1 MTNHLQGYTIGTLAQ
16 TAGVNIETI
25 RFYQRKK
32 LMRVPDRPY
41 GGIRHYGQQ
50 DLERLKF
57 VKSAQRLGFNL
68 EEVAQLLHLDDGTH
82 CRQAAAVAESR
93 LSDVRKRL
101 EQLKSMEAA
110 LAQLL
115 EECQTHS
122 GKVACPLIS
131 ALQS

>member
-1 MTNHLQGYTIGTLAQ
+1 MTDDLRNYTIGTLAR

-32 LMRVPDRPY
+32 LMRIPERPH

-50 DLERLKF
+50 DLKRLKF

-68 EEVAQLLHLDDGTH
+68 EEVAQLLHLDDGAH
-82 CRQAAAVAESR
+82 CKQAAAVAESH

-101 EQLKSMEAA
+101 EQLKAMEAA
-110 LAQLL
+110 LAELL
-115 EECQTHS
+115 EECQKHS
-122 GKVACPLIS
+122 GEVACPLIS